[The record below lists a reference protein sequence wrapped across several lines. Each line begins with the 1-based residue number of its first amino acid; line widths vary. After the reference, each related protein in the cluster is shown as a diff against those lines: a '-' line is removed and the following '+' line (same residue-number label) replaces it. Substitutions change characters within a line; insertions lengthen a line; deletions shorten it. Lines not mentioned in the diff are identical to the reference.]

1 MADEMK
7 KITDYPD
14 VSFIDEISFA
24 QLQEQMIQDYEER
37 YKELTGKETSL
48 AAADPYRLILYAGAV
63 AMYQGYQYTD
73 KAGKMGL
80 LKYSAG
86 DFLDNLGSLK
96 GVARNEAA
104 PAQTTLRF
112 TLAETISQT
121 ATIRSGVRVK
131 GLDLYFETTEQG
143 EIPPGELSVDVSAR
157 CQVSGAAGNDF
168 VPGEITTIVDP
179 LPYTLS
185 VTNLTTTWGGAD
197 RETDEELAER
207 IYLAPSSYSTAGPK
221 AAYEYWVKT
230 FSSAIDE
237 CCVLSESPGEVDIYI
252 MTDGELP
259 EDDFMER
266 LEEYLENESIRP
278 LTDHVVVKRPE
289 AVTYNV
295 SLTYYIRNDDKD
307 AEETIREAVETAAGN
322 YTAWQKK
329 IGRDITPARL
339 VYEIMQAGAQ
349 SVEVSEPAYTE
360 LDDTQIAIAGTVTLN
375 YGGLRNG

>member
-1 MADEMK
+1 MADGMK

-14 VSFIDEISFA
+14 VSFIDGISFT
-24 QLQEQMIQDYEER
+24 QLQEQMVQDYEER

-80 LKYSAG
+80 LKYSTG

-96 GVARNEAA
+96 GVVRNEAA

-112 TLAETISQT
+112 TLAETISRT
-121 ATIRSGVRVK
+121 ATIRPGVRVK
-131 GLDLYFETTEQG
+131 GLDLYFETTRQG
-143 EIPPGELSVDVSAR
+143 EIPPGDLSVDVPAR
-157 CQVSGAAGNDF
+157 CQVSGAAGNGS

-185 VTNLTTTWGGAD
+185 VTNLTTTSGGTD

-221 AAYEYWVKT
+221 AAYEYWVRT
-230 FSSAIDE
+230 FSPAINE
-237 CCVLSESPGEVDIYI
+237 CCVLSESPGEVDIYL
-252 MTDGELP
+252 MVDGELP

-266 LEEYLENESIRP
+266 LEAYLENEGIRP

-289 AVTYNV
+289 TVTYNID
-295 SLTYYIRNDDKD
+295 LTYFIRSDDRD
-307 AEETIREAVETAAGN
+307 AEVTIREAVGTAAEN
-322 YTAWQKK
+322 FTAWQKK

-339 VYEIMQAGAQ
+339 VYEVMQAGAQ
-349 SVEVSEPAYTE
+349 SVEVTEPAYTE
-360 LDDTQIAIAGTVTLN
+360 LSGTQLAMAGTVTLN
-375 YGGLRNG
+375 YGGLRDG

>member
-1 MADEMK
+1 M
-7 KITDYPD
+7 
-14 VSFIDEISFA
+14 
-24 QLQEQMIQDYEER
+24 
-37 YKELTGKETSL
+37 
-48 AAADPYRLILYAGAV
+48 
-63 AMYQGYQYTD
+63 
-73 KAGKMGL
+73 
-80 LKYSAG
+80 
-86 DFLDNLGSLK
+86 
-96 GVARNEAA
+96 
-104 PAQTTLRF
+104 
-112 TLAETISQT
+112 
-121 ATIRSGVRVK
+121 
-131 GLDLYFETTEQG
+131 
-143 EIPPGELSVDVSAR
+143 DVSAQ
-157 CQVSGAAGNDF
+157 CQTSGTVGNDF

-185 VTNLTTTWGGAD
+185 VTNLTPTSGGAD

-207 IYLAPSSYSTAGPK
+207 IYLAPSSYSTAGSK

-230 FSSAIDE
+230 FSSVIDE

-289 AVTYNV
+289 TVTYNV
-295 SLTYYIRNDDKD
+295 NLTYYIRNDDKD

-375 YGGLRNG
+375 YGGLRDG